1 MISYIYQLIKP
12 KVISVKYT
20 NINLN
25 TGRVIVR
32 PEYMS
37 ICHADQRYYFGM
49 RDATVLRKKLPM
61 ALIHECMGRV
71 VYSPDGK
78 FKVGDKVVMIPNA
91 PGKDICGEY
100 ENYRLDSVFSSSG
113 ADGFMR
119 EFVDLPAERLVSCDG
134 IKPQVAAMSEFVTIP
149 FHAVSR
155 FERAAQTKIERIGIW
170 GDGGLGYLLAL
181 VLKTRFPN
189 AKICVIGM
197 DETKLSMFSFVDETY
212 LADKVPDGFKVDHA
226 FECCGGGGSYYA
238 IKQVIDTINP
248 QGTLMLMGVTEEE
261 VPINTRMVLER
272 GLTLVGCSRSG
283 RTDFENTMEFLR
295 DTKIQNR
302 IERIISETVEINSI
316 DDIYKSFDK
325 DMTNPFKT
333 ILKWNI

>member
-49 RDATVLRKKLPM
+49 RDAAVLRKKLPM

-155 FERAAQTKIERIGIW
+155 FERAVQTKIERIGIW

-238 IKQVIDTINP
+238 IKQVIDAINP

>member
-25 TGRVIVR
+25 TDRVIVR

-37 ICHADQRYYFGM
+37 ICHADQRYYYGL
-49 RDATVLRKKLPM
+49 RDAAVLRKKLPM
-61 ALIHECMGRV
+61 ALIHECMGKV
-71 VYSPDGK
+71 VYSPDSRLN
-78 FKVGDKVVMIPNA
+78 VGERVVMIPNA
-91 PGKDICGEY
+91 PGVEVSGEY

-119 EFVDLPAERLVSCDG
+119 EFVDLPAERLVSCEG
-134 IKPQVAAMSEFVTIP
+134 IKPQVAAMSEFITIP

-155 FERAAQTKIERIGIW
+155 FERAVQTGVGRIGIW

-181 VLKTRFPN
+181 VLKTKFPS
-189 AKICVIGM
+189 AEICVIGM
-197 DETKLSMFSFVDETY
+197 DEAKLSMFSFVHETH
-212 LADKVPDGFKVDHA
+212 LADKLPEGFKVDHA
-226 FECCGGGGSYYA
+226 FECCGGGGSYHA
-238 IKQVIDTINP
+238 IRQVIDTIRP

-283 RTDFENTMEFLR
+283 RTDFEKTMDFLR
-295 DTKIQNR
+295 DKKIQNR

-316 DDIYKSFDK
+316 EDIYMSFDK
-325 DMTNPFKT
+325 DLTNPFKT